1 MARAEGAHQE
11 IKRRTAVATGKDA
24 PPDEAILK
32 AARKEAQARIK
43 DTDLLKRLNEE
54 ILKVAHKFGMIQID
68 SVAIDRTSSLPVTKG
83 DVKQPFSDLSSS
95 EKLRLRIATVIAL
108 LRVTQSGQPGRH
120 PDLLVIDSPAAD
132 EVADTNL

>member
-68 SVAIDRTSSLPVTKG
+68 SVAIDRTSSLPVTK
-83 DVKQPFSDLSSS
+83 QPFSDLSSS